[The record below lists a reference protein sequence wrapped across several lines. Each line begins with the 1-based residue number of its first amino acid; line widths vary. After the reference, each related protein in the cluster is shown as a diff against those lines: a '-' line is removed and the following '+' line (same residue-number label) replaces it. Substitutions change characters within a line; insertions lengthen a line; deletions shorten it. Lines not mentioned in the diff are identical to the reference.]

1 MNKHIIAFLVGTV
14 LPGMTVLAQTK
25 DAGVERELKGFF
37 TNFIPEGL
45 STHDSYAL
53 KSYSIDTKNKTIRM
67 AVSTAFAYQPFTPER
82 LERIRTHISHVL
94 PSPYDTYKLSIT
106 VDGVNVENLIPNVLR
121 TKPSDS
127 LFWGKIAYD
136 GEPWVNCT
144 SKPYRVASGLYNK
157 HLTVWAS
164 HGKFYKNE
172 KRRWEWQRPHLFT
185 TTEDLLS
192 PTFVYPFLIPMLQNA
207 GAVVY
212 SPRERDWQKRE
223 VIVDNDSCTA
233 GIYSD
238 ASAKYAWEQ
247 LEGIEGFGYRH
258 STPYIEGENPFRAGT
273 VRGIHATSSAR
284 NKTEAHWIPEIE
296 EEGDYAVYVS
306 YATLPNSVPD
316 AHYTV
321 VHQGVAT
328 HFTVNQQMGGSTWVY
343 LGTFHFGKGRG
354 HDNSVM
360 LSNYSDHRGMVT
372 ADAVRF
378 GGGMGNIARGPLSTE
393 ATTSGLARCFEGARY
408 ACQWAG
414 MPYSVYS
421 SKGGDNDYGDDINAR
436 SLSENYLARGS
447 VFVPADSSSGLRVPI
462 ELSLALHTD
471 AGVTHDGS
479 FLGSLSIHTTDFNGG
494 RFDSKLPRS
503 VSRDF
508 CDEMLTGLQNDL
520 TQLYGNW
527 SRRQIWNRN
536 YSETRLPNVPSAI
549 LELLSHQN
557 FKDMRYAHDPNFKF
571 RAARSVYHSI
581 LKYVNDMHQT
591 DFVVQPLPVSH
602 FAAILQEEGKAR
614 LSWKPQTDVLYKS
627 AVPTSYI
634 LYTRVGNGGYDNGV
648 VIRGT
653 ETTVNIQPD
662 ILYSFKVSA
671 LNAGGESFPSEE
683 LVVCQSSIDKA
694 PSMLIVNGFQRV
706 CGPAVVQTSTE
717 WGFDLNEDP
726 GVPYMKSIGYA
737 GKQTCFDASAN
748 GKEGVNGLG
757 YTDGSL
763 EGGIYVGNTF
773 DYPRLHSEG
782 IGRRK
787 GVSISSCSK
796 DAFQEMDILELKE
809 YRLMDLI
816 LGLERHTD
824 WQLGNYKSFTPEMQ
838 SRISGFVNQ
847 GGNILVSGA
856 YVGSDMQTADECD
869 FTERTLKYR
878 WGGAIESDSIIGVT
892 GMNTEV
898 TIPRTL
904 NEHFYA
910 VAHPDVLVP
919 VSNASFTTLT
929 YGDMQSA
936 AVAYDGKD
944 YKAFVMGFPLESIE
958 QKDKRNEIMGAILD
972 FLLK

>member
-1 MNKHIIAFLVGTV
+1 MKKHIIAFLVGTL
-14 LPGMTVLAQTK
+14 LPGMTLLAQNK
-25 DAGVERELKGFF
+25 DAGVERALKSYFSSYQ
-37 TNFIPEGL
+37 PEGL
-45 STHDSYAL
+45 STRDSYAL
-53 KSYSIDTKNKTIRM
+53 RSYYIDAKNKTIKM
-67 AVSTAFAYQPFTPER
+67 SVSTAFAYQPFTPER
-82 LERIRTHISHVL
+82 LDSITARISRMLSA
-94 PSPYDTYKLSIT
+94 PYDTYKLSIS

-121 TKPSDS
+121 SKPSES
-127 LFWGKIAYD
+127 LLWGKLMYD

-144 SKPYRVASGLYNK
+144 SKPYRVTSGLFNK

-164 HGKFYKNE
+164 HGRFYKNE
-172 KRRWEWQRPHLFT
+172 RKCWEWQRPYLFT

-238 ASAKYAWEQ
+238 ASAKYTWEQ
-247 LEGIEGFGYRH
+247 LDGVEGFGYRH
-258 STPYIEGENPFRAGT
+258 STPYIDGENPFRAGT
-273 VRGIHATSSAR
+273 VRGIHATSSTR
-284 NKTEAHWIPEIE
+284 SKTEAHWIPEFE

-321 VHQGVAT
+321 VHQGIAT
-328 HFTVNQQMGGSTWVY
+328 NFTVNQQMGGSTWVY

-354 HDNSVM
+354 HENSVT

-414 MPYSVYS
+414 MPYAIYS
-421 SKGGDNDYGDDINAR
+421 SKSGENDYGDDINAR

-447 VFVPADSSSGLRVPI
+447 VFVPADSASGLRVPI
-462 ELSLALHTD
+462 ELSLAVHTD
-471 AGVTHDGS
+471 AGVTRDNS

-494 RFDSKLPRS
+494 RFDNKLSRS
-503 VSRDF
+503 VSRDL
-508 CDEMLTGLQNDL
+508 CDEMLTGLQRDL

-527 SRRQIWNRN
+527 SRRQIWDRN

-571 RAARSVYHSI
+571 RAARSIYHSL
-581 LKYVNDMHQT
+581 LKYINDMHET
-591 DFVVQPLPVSH
+591 DYTVQPLPVSA
-602 FAAILQEEGKAR
+602 FSAILQGDGKAQLR
-614 LSWKPQTDVLYKS
+614 WKSTIDPLYKS
-627 AVPTSYI
+627 AMPTSYI
-634 LYTRVGNGGYDNGV
+634 LYTREGNKGYDNGV
-648 VIRGT
+648 VVRST
-653 ETTVNIQPD
+653 EVSVTVKPGV
-662 ILYSFKVSA
+662 LYSFKVSA

-683 LVVCQSSIDKA
+683 LVVYQSAEEKA
-694 PSMLIVNGFQRV
+694 ASVLIVNGFQRV
-706 CGPAVVQTSTE
+706 SGPAVVETDGR
-717 WGFDLNEDP
+717 WGFDLDEDP
-726 GVPYMKSIGYA
+726 GVPYMKTIGYA
-737 GKQTCFDASAN
+737 GKQTCFNPSAL
-748 GKEGVNGLG
+748 GKDGVNGLG
-757 YTDGSL
+757 HTDSSL

-773 DYPRLHSEG
+773 DYPRQHSEG
-782 IGRRK
+782 IIRK
-787 GVSISSCSK
+787 KGISISSCSK
-796 DAFQEMDILELKE
+796 NALEEMDVLELKE
-809 YRLMDLI
+809 YRLIDLI
-816 LGLERHTD
+816 LGLERHTT
-824 WQLGNYKSFTPEMQ
+824 WQLGKYKSITPEMR
-838 SRISGFVNQ
+838 SRIAGFANQ
-847 GGNILVSGA
+847 GGSLLVSGA
-856 YVGSDMQTADECD
+856 YVGSDMQSDEEQT
-869 FTERTLKYR
+869 FSERTLKCR
-878 WGGAIESDSIIGVT
+878 WGGALENDSSARIV
-892 GMNTEV
+892 GMNTEI

-904 NEHFYA
+904 NERSYA
-910 VAHPDVLVP
+910 VAHPDVLEP
-919 VSNASFTTLT
+919 ANTQAFTPLT
-929 YGDMQSA
+929 YENLQSA
-936 AVAYDGKD
+936 AVAYNGTD

>member
-1 MNKHIIAFLVGTV
+1 MKKHIIAFLAGTL
-14 LPGMTVLAQTK
+14 LPGMTLLAQNK
-25 DAGVERELKGFF
+25 DAGVERELKGYFS
-37 TNFIPEGL
+37 NYLPEGL
-45 STHDSYAL
+45 STHDSYSL
-53 KSYSIDTKNKTIRM
+53 KSYSIDPKSKTIKM
-67 AVSTAFAYQPFTPER
+67 TVSTAFAYQPFTPER
-82 LERIRTHISHVL
+82 LERIKTSISQL
-94 PSPYDTYKLSIT
+94 LSSPYDSYKLSIS

-121 TKPSDS
+121 NKPSDS
-127 LFWGKIAYD
+127 LLWGKLLYD
-136 GEPWVNCT
+136 GEPWVNCI
-144 SKPYRVASGLYNK
+144 SKPYRVTSGLFNK

-164 HGKFYKNE
+164 HGKYYKNE
-172 KRRWEWQRPHLFT
+172 RGSWSWQRPHLFT
-185 TTEDLLS
+185 TAEDLLS

-247 LEGIEGFGYRH
+247 LDGVEGFGYRH
-258 STPYIEGENPFRAGT
+258 STPYIDGENPFRAGT

-296 EEGDYAVYVS
+296 EEGDYAVYVA

-328 HFTVNQQMGGSTWVY
+328 NFTVNQQMGGSTWVY
-343 LGTFHFGKGRG
+343 LGTFHFGKGKS
-354 HDNSVM
+354 HDNSVT

-421 SKGGDNDYGDDINAR
+421 SKGGENDYGDDINVR

-447 VFVPADSSSGLRVPI
+447 VFVPADSASGLRVPI

-471 AGVTHDGS
+471 AGVTRDNS
-479 FLGSLSIHTTDFNGG
+479 VLGSLSIHTTDFNGG

-503 VSRDF
+503 VSRDL
-508 CDEMLTGLQNDL
+508 CDEMLTGLQRDL
-520 TQLYGNW
+520 SQLYGNW
-527 SRRQIWNRN
+527 SRRQIWDRN

-571 RAARSVYHSI
+571 RAARSIYHSL
-581 LKYVNDMHQT
+581 LKYINDMHET
-591 DFVVQPLPVSH
+591 DYVVQPLPVSH
-602 FAAILQEEGKAR
+602 FSAILQGNGKAQLR
-614 LSWKPQTDVLYKS
+614 WKGTQDPLYKS
-627 AVPTSYI
+627 ASPTSYI
-634 LYTRVGNGGYDNGV
+634 IYTREGDKGYDNGV
-648 VIRGT
+648 VVKNT
-653 ETTVNIQPD
+653 EVTITVKPNV
-662 ILYSFKVSA
+662 LYSFKVAA
-671 LNAGGESFPSEE
+671 LNAGGESFLSEE
-683 LVVCQSSIDKA
+683 LVVYQSPEEKA
-694 PSMLIVNGFQRV
+694 SSVLVVNGFQRV
-706 CGPAVVQTSTE
+706 SGPAVVENESE
-717 WGFDLNEDP
+717 CGFDLGIDP

-737 GKQTCFDASAN
+737 GKQTCYTASAL

-757 YTDGSL
+757 YTDDSL

-782 IGRRK
+782 ILQRK
-787 GVSISSCSK
+787 GISISSCSK
-796 DAFQEMDILELKE
+796 NALEEMDVLELKE
-809 YRLMDLI
+809 YRLIDLI
-816 LGLERHTD
+816 LGLERNTP
-824 WQLGNYKSFTPEMQ
+824 WQLGKYKSFTPDMQ
-838 SRISGFVNQ
+838 SRIAGFVNQ
-847 GGNILVSGA
+847 GGSILVSGA
-856 YVGSDMQTADECD
+856 YIGSDMQTDEERSFC
-869 FTERTLKYR
+869 ERTLKYR
-878 WGGAIESDSIIGVT
+878 WGGEVENDTATRIV
-892 GMNTEV
+892 GMNTEMN
-898 TIPRTL
+898 IPRTL
-904 NEHFYA
+904 NEHSYA
-910 VAHPDVLVP
+910 VAHPDVLEP
-919 VSNASFTTLT
+919 ANAQAFTPLI
-929 YGDMQSA
+929 YENMQSA
-936 AVAYDGKD
+936 AIAYNGSD
-944 YKAFVMGFPLESIE
+944 YKAFVMGFPFESIE